1 MQVKDICLMHSS
13 DVLCYLQEFMH
24 HVGLYMAKER
34 GAKIANEV
42 LFGAAGK
49 V

>member
-1 MQVKDICLMHSS
+1 MSLIHPSNVFQHN
-13 DVLCYLQEFMH
+13 LQEFLH
-24 HVGLYMAKER
+24 HMGLYMAKER

-42 LFGAAGK
+42 LFGAVEK

>member
-1 MQVKDICLMHSS
+1 MMYVHM
-13 DVLCYLQEFMH
+13 QEFMH

-42 LFGAAGK
+42 LIGAPEK
-49 V
+49 D